1 MGEKIQDLEGNQT
14 SRSKTGDKDDKE
26 IIFRVSFGCMDDP
39 DEFIV
44 TKDGKYSFVSSKN
57 LKDDKT
63 AYEVIYPDYRYH
75 LVKVNQKY
83 HKQALQAKENILNET
98 GEKDWP
104 TYDFGK
110 VAGRQ
115 PELYRKTLW
124 LLSHNNLDGWEES
137 FTPLDAELTCCT
149 AQYRNYCDMLYGDDH
164 IHEYRD
170 DKAEAEEFLC
180 KMKRLI
186 ADDWSGEV
194 STDEFEQI
202 FNQERKQVL
211 FVNLPRENQN
221 MVMYI
226 DMAGCV
232 RRVECVGEQAKLTEK
247 ITERLSKDK
256 KFKRHKEYFD
266 RANGDEIVNV
276 LFHYAYELDAGKT
289 YSQNRDLA
297 YKIYQYIAERW
308 DEADAY
314 YNLGLFHQEGYGS
327 LKKDIKTAIKY
338 YELAI
343 KKGDRRYAANNL
355 GNIYATGNGVP
366 KDKKRA
372 MRYFQ
377 IAADNGDV
385 YAVASLAKIYEE
397 GKVVERNQLRAWKL
411 YNEARDD
418 SRWDKDI
425 SWDFKE
431 KLEKDIKRLE
441 KKLK

>member
-44 TKDGKYSFVSSKN
+44 TKDGKYSFVSSKS

-63 AYEVIYPDYRYH
+63 TYEVIYPDSRYH

-83 HKQALQAKENILNET
+83 HKQALKAKESMLEE

-104 TYDFGK
+104 IYDFGK

-115 PELYRKTLW
+115 PELYRKTLRFI
-124 LLSHNNLDGWEES
+124 SHDSLDGWKDA
-137 FTPLDAELTCCT
+137 FTPLDIELTAYIT
-149 AQYRNYCDMLYGDDH
+149 QYRNYCDLLYGDDH
-164 IHEYRD
+164 VSEYKDHES
-170 DKAEAEEFLC
+170 EAKELIGEM
-180 KMKRLI
+180 KMLI
-186 ADDWSGEV
+186 ADDCSGEV
-194 STDEFEQI
+194 TAEEFEQI
-202 FNQERKQVL
+202 FNQERKRVL
-211 FVNLPRENQN
+211 LVNLPRENQN

-297 YKIYQYIAERW
+297 YKVYQYIAERW

-314 YNLGLFHQEGYGS
+314 YNLGFFYQEGYGS
-327 LKKDIKTAIKY
+327 LEKDIKTAIRY
-338 YELAI
+338 YELAME
-343 KKGDRRYAANNL
+343 KGDKRYAANNL

-366 KDKKRA
+366 KDEKKALKYYEIA
-372 MRYFQ
+372 MH
-377 IAADNGDV
+377 NGDID
-385 YAVASLAKIYEE
+385 ATASVGKIYEE
-397 GKVVERNQLRAWKL
+397 GKVVKRDRLYAWKL
-411 YNEARDD
+411 YREAESD
-418 SRWDKDI
+418 SKWNASI